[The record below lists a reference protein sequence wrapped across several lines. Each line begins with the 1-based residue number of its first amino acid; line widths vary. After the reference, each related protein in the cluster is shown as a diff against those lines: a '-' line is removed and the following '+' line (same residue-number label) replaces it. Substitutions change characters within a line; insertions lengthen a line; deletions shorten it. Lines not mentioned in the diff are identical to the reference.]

1 MYTVHSSQQATC
13 RGNLPEGDRRRL
25 RRRISN
31 RESAKRLRAGQQK
44 SLNEVQVW
52 EHTSYVES
60 CSILIKDKL

>member
-1 MYTVHSSQQATC
+1 MHEDCACIQSTFT
-13 RGNLPEGDRRRL
+13 GNLPEGDRRRL

-52 EHTSYVES
+52 VSFATKPVS
-60 CSILIKDKL
+60 